1 MNNILFF
8 LTKKI
13 KILKNNIAASL
24 FKAPIF
30 QILKKIDNI
39 KKHVILNKEKSG
51 GCYVH

>member
-39 KKHVILNKEKSG
+39 KKKGVMSIKSKLKK
-51 GCYVH
+51 